1 MSYKHPLNLEV
12 KEASISFDSGAS
24 RSLSFSYE
32 SGGKRDFI
40 AYNIT
45 DQENL
50 DRYMNRENLGKIDL
64 SAVKNEEDAQKF
76 TEKFMEKYPEP
87 QDVYKHL
94 FELTSLHSKSSQ
106 DMDLHG
112 FAHSTVEFSAM
123 RYAGKENAAEGHAYV
138 KELLQAMADGKS
150 IKDIPVEAS
159 RLVRWGLKKD
169 PSYEYKRETKSF
181 FEKAQE
187 NYPESKAYAQKILK
201 KFPEKAFKNAEESC
215 EFVDA
220 VVWGSE
226 GLRFKQ
232 NEDLKAAIKKV
243 GGDFVDIVCK
253 EAASTAL
260 DRKIKAHLKQLK
272 VAAKLKSR
280 QEERKAAKDKM
291 IAENQESWKEEQKK
305 TADKKAAR
313 KRLAE
318 KGLVAEAG
326 SKSGK
331 DVHWGDSP
339 KLRNGNSGR

>member
-12 KEASISFDSGAS
+12 KEESISFDSGTS
-24 RSLSFSYE
+24 QFLSLSYE

-40 AYNIT
+40 PYNVT
-45 DQENL
+45 DQEAL
-50 DRYMNRENLGKIDL
+50 DRYRNRENLGKIDL

-87 QDVYKHL
+87 KDVYEHL
-94 FELTSLHSKSSQ
+94 FELNSLSSKSQQ
-106 DMDLHG
+106 DSDL
-112 FAHSTVEFSAM
+112 STFVYDTVGKSAM
-123 RYAGKENAAEGHAYV
+123 RYARKENAAEGHAYV
-138 KELLQAMADGKS
+138 KELLQAMADGKN

-169 PSYEYKRETKSF
+169 PSYEQKVEIKSL
-181 FEKAQE
+181 FESAQE
-187 NYPESKAYAQKILK
+187 NYPESEAYAQKILK
-201 KFPEKAFKNAEESC
+201 KFPEKVFEKDKGGFDIAT
-215 EFVDA
+215 DM
-220 VVWGSE
+220 VWGSKDN
-226 GLRFKQ
+226 RYKQ
-232 NEDLKAAIKKV
+232 NEELEAARKKV
-243 GGDFVDIVCK
+243 GGDLVDIVCK

-272 VAAKLKSR
+272 VAAKLKAR

-305 TADKKAAR
+305 TADKKATR

-339 KLRNGNSGR
+339 KLRKGNSGR

>member
-1 MSYKHPLNLEV
+1 MSYKHPLNLKVEEILTSYV
-12 KEASISFDSGAS
+12 SGDS
-24 RSLSFSYE
+24 RSLRFYYE

-40 AYNIT
+40 PYNVT
-45 DQENL
+45 DQEKL
-50 DRYMNRENLGKIDL
+50 DRYMNRENLGEIDL
-64 SAVKNEEDAQKF
+64 SAVKNEEDAQNF
-76 TEKFMEKYPEP
+76 TEKFMEQYPEP

-94 FELTSLHSKSSQ
+94 FELTSLSSKREQDFDLSSFVY
-106 DMDLHG
+106 G
-112 FAHSTVEFSAM
+112 TVGRSVM
-123 RYAGKENAAEGHAYV
+123 SYAGKENAAEYHAYV
-138 KELLQAMADGKS
+138 KELLQAMADGKN

-169 PSYEYKRETKSF
+169 PAYEQKVEIKSF
-181 FEKAQE
+181 FEKEQE
-187 NYPESKAYAQKILK
+187 NNPESKAYAQKVLK
-201 KFPEKAFKNAEESC
+201 KFPEKVFEKDK
-215 EFVDA
+215 DA
-220 VVWGSE
+220 YDIATDMTWGSD
-226 GLRFKQ
+226 RNRYKQ
-232 NEDLKAAIKKV
+232 NEELKAASNKV
-243 GGDFVDIVCK
+243 GDDFIDIVCK
-253 EAASTAL
+253 EAAGTVL

-272 VAAKLKSR
+272 VAEKLKFR